1 MKEFLFQ
8 NSATSELVLA
18 SGSPRRSAILGEMG
32 IDFSVVVSGVDEA
45 SVVSEPESLVVQL
58 SELKAADVARQYPE
72 KWILGGDTI
81 VVVNGEVLGKPT
93 DLEHARLML
102 EQLSGRI
109 HSVIGGVTLM
119 NASKGI
125 SESFL
130 SESQVTFME
139 LPEACIDQYVASK
152 EGLDKA
158 GAYAIQG
165 DGQFFVERIVG
176 SYTNIVGLDA
186 QKTALLLLRQG
197 VIEWRK

>member
-1 MKEFLFQ
+1 MFQ

-32 IDFSVVVSGVDEA
+32 IDFSVVASGVDEA
-45 SVVSEPESLVVQL
+45 CVVSEPESLVVQL
-58 SELKAADVARQYPE
+58 SELKAADVARQYTE
-72 KWILGGDTI
+72 RWILGGDTI

-93 DLEHARLML
+93 DLQHARLML
-102 EQLSGRI
+102 EQLSGKT

-125 SESFL
+125 CESFC
-130 SESQVTFME
+130 SESQVTFMK
-139 LPEACIDQYVASK
+139 LPESCIARYVASK

>member
-1 MKEFLFQ
+1 MKEFLFK

-32 IDFSVVVSGVDEA
+32 LNFSVVISGVDEA
-45 SVVSEPESLVVQL
+45 SVVGEPESLVVQL
-58 SELKAADVARQYPE
+58 SELKAADVSRQYPE
-72 KWILGGDTI
+72 RWILGGDTI
-81 VVVNGEVLGKPT
+81 VVVNGEVLGKPA
-93 DLEHARLML
+93 DSQHARLML
-102 EQLSGRI
+102 EQLSGKT

-125 SESFL
+125 CESFR

-139 LPEACIDQYVASK
+139 LPDPCIERYVASK

>member
-45 SVVSEPESLVVQL
+45 SVVSEPESLVMQL
-58 SELKAADVARQYPE
+58 AELKAADVARQYPE
-72 KWILGGDTI
+72 RWILGGDTI

-102 EQLSGRI
+102 GQLSGRT
-109 HSVIGGVTLM
+109 HSVMGGVTLM

-139 LPEACIDQYVASK
+139 LPEACIDRYVASK

-186 QKTALLLLRQG
+186 QKTAHLLLKQG
-197 VIEWRK
+197 VVEWRK